1 MQLLKTIIVVL
12 YLILPGYTVS
22 ADNSR
27 WLSAGTGAGFVQ
39 TQDQGFSPLI
49 YGGLQWTSTIS
60 YHKESLNSQTSLNF
74 QYLTGQ
80 MTTSKT
86 HVMQSAMDHAAMIV
100 TAGHTRRI
108 SKISDDN
115 RIIKVGS
122 MLSTQ
127 YTSKLHHKFR
137 NSERQNYLLSQF
149 SLQLSL
155 LQHIKVSDRTF
166 CIEADVNFPLLA
178 YVVRHSYSYP
188 LPEGWLGNTPQRF
201 STYIT
206 NGRFLTWPD
215 YSGLGIY
222 AGLTRTIINGHAIG
236 LGYQWQYNQ
245 LTVLNPL
252 KSASHQLVVKTM
264 FSF

>member
-1 MQLLKTIIVVL
+1 MLKTIIALL
-12 YLILPGYTVS
+12 YLLLLAHTGC
-22 ADNSR
+22 AENNR
-27 WLSAGTGAGFVQ
+27 WLSAGTGAGFVH

-60 YHKESLNSQTSLNF
+60 FHKESINSRTFLSY

-80 MTTSKT
+80 MTTSRT
-86 HVMQSAMDHAAMIV
+86 HVMQSAMDHSAMIV
-100 TAGHTRRI
+100 AAGYTRRI
-108 SKISDDN
+108 SGISADN
-115 RIIKVGS
+115 RIIMVGS
-122 MLSTQ
+122 RLTAQ

-137 NSERQNYLLSQF
+137 NSERQNYLLSHI

-155 LQHIKVSDRTF
+155 LQHIIIFDRAF
-166 CIEADVNFPLLA
+166 CIEADASFPLLT

-188 LPEGWLGNTPQRF
+188 LPEGWLGHTPQRF
-201 STYIT
+201 SNYIT

-215 YSGLGIY
+215 YAGLGIY
-222 AGLTRTIINGHAIG
+222 AGLTRTILNGHAIG

-245 LTVLNPL
+245 LTVSNPL